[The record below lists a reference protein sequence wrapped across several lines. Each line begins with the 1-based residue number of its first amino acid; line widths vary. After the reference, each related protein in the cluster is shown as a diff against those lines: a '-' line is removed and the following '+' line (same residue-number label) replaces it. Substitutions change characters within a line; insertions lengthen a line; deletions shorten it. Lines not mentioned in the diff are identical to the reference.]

1 MSLLG
6 GLGAALD
13 RGRAIVGE
21 AKHLAEAKF
30 AEARHLAESARGAAR
45 DASARRELVPFPG
58 YPVLMNESTLAEG
71 GFAFVHLARHAE
83 TGQLYAV
90 KRMLAQDRDSAE
102 LARGERKLLAELPPH
117 PHIVRLFASMARRAG
132 RCEEHLLLLEFC
144 SQGTLI
150 RHCTPDAGGT
160 LPPPMP
166 LVRLLEAFVGV
177 CRGVSHLHAQSPP
190 IAHRDLKLENVLV
203 DERGVCKLCDFGSA
217 TTRTL
222 DCATASR
229 QVCEGPHPTAGSRA
243 AQLQPSRA
251 PRASRALAASA
262 AACAHRP
269 ACPAPQERLD
279 EEDAISRFTT
289 AMNRAPEMLD
299 LHRGHTIGAKVD
311 VWALGNLLFALA
323 FQVHPFTAD
332 PPNLQILNGNW
343 RVPPRATHALVITP
357 LVEVMLVQDPAR
369 RPDVFTVTQ
378 AASVLH
384 AEASAAGLTPAQA
397 PPPTSHGASMGVDRD
412 SAGGAAEAH
421 RPQQA
426 SEGGGSAFRFEDM
439 MRDMDGMA
447 PAAPESAL
455 PAWSADFSA
464 FNSAGEVGTPA
475 AMSNAASAPTRDCGG
490 DVPSR
495 FGGGEVPGHPV
506 AGVGGPGKARG
517 AASDGGGV
525 GDLLGM
531 YDQAEPPAASPWPA
545 ASPYGGSLDAFA
557 PSLDRPA
564 TQGLASLPQPPAAA
578 PSRAAAV
585 ADETAGSGDAVFSP
599 GATVLVIGLQAR
611 PELNGTMGTVLGRAQ
626 APGRFNVQSVGGV
639 VALRPANMQRQ
650 SGA

>member
-1 MSLLG
+1 MPLLG

-229 QVCEGPHPTAGSRA
+229 QV
-243 AQLQPSRA
+243 
-251 PRASRALAASA
+251 
-262 AACAHRP
+262 
-269 ACPAPQERLD
+269 
-279 EEDAISRFTT
+279 
-289 AMNRAPEMLD
+289 
-299 LHRGHTIGAKVD
+299 
-311 VWALGNLLFALA
+311 
-323 FQVHPFTAD
+323 
-332 PPNLQILNGNW
+332 
-343 RVPPRATHALVITP
+343 
-357 LVEVMLVQDPAR
+357 
-369 RPDVFTVTQ
+369 
-378 AASVLH
+378 
-384 AEASAAGLTPAQA
+384 
-397 PPPTSHGASMGVDRD
+397 
-412 SAGGAAEAH
+412 
-421 RPQQA
+421 
-426 SEGGGSAFRFEDM
+426 
-439 MRDMDGMA
+439 
-447 PAAPESAL
+447 
-455 PAWSADFSA
+455 
-464 FNSAGEVGTPA
+464 
-475 AMSNAASAPTRDCGG
+475 
-490 DVPSR
+490 
-495 FGGGEVPGHPV
+495 
-506 AGVGGPGKARG
+506 
-517 AASDGGGV
+517 
-525 GDLLGM
+525 
-531 YDQAEPPAASPWPA
+531 
-545 ASPYGGSLDAFA
+545 
-557 PSLDRPA
+557 
-564 TQGLASLPQPPAAA
+564 
-578 PSRAAAV
+578 
-585 ADETAGSGDAVFSP
+585 
-599 GATVLVIGLQAR
+599 
-611 PELNGTMGTVLGRAQ
+611 
-626 APGRFNVQSVGGV
+626 
-639 VALRPANMQRQ
+639 
-650 SGA
+650 